1 MYVDLMAALPHI
13 QSGTLRATAVVSS
26 QRVDVIPDVKTFT
39 EQGFKG
45 FDAVSGMA

>member
-1 MYVDLMAALPHI
+1 MYVDLVAALPQI
-13 QSGTLRATAVVSS
+13 QSGTLRAIAVVSS
-26 QRVDVIPDVKTFT
+26 QRVDVIPDVKTIA